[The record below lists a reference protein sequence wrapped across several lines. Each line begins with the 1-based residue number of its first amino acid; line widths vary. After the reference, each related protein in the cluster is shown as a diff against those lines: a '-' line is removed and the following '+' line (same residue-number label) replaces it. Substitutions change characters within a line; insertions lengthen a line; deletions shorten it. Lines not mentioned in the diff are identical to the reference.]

1 MKNILYI
8 ANNNSS
14 DTRIYKELKSLNE
27 EFYISY
33 LGINSSSKNADSFFG
48 KKYCK
53 NFFLINGKAKNPLTL
68 LKFVLKAYY
77 IILKFNI
84 NSLHIVNEQIFFL
97 IYPISFFKRCV
108 LDQFDSIFYNR
119 LNFLRRIPFFLY
131 FFYKPLKK
139 IIVTD
144 LNRKFLMPSYYH
156 DKILIL
162 PNYPIY
168 RQTVMKKEKTNNLSI
183 LYFGWLGKSRGSE
196 LISGLLNLNKGLRIF
211 SAGWIGDNYT
221 KILFEK
227 YDKVINYS
235 GVLNQYEALKLSQK
249 VDYIICVYEPNSI
262 NNINASPNKIY
273 DAIQIQTPV
282 IINSEVKISK
292 FVDKIN
298 LGYIIKDYYKI
309 NYENLYNDLVK
320 NRLSYQID
328 NDLRKKY
335 CWEAIDHNLLSSHK
349 F

>member
-8 ANNNSS
+8 ANNDSS
-14 DTRIYKELKSLNE
+14 DTRVYKELKSLYE
-27 EFYISY
+27 EFNISF
-33 LGINSSSKNADSFFG
+33 LGINSGSKSSDLFFG

-53 NFFLINGKAKNPLTL
+53 NFLLINGNLKNPITL
-68 LKFVLKAYY
+68 LKFIFNAYY
-77 IILKFNI
+77 FSFKLNI
-84 NSLHIVNEQIFFL
+84 DSIHIVNEQVFFL

-108 LDQFDSIFYNR
+108 LDQFDSIFNNR
-119 LNFLRRIPFFLY
+119 LSILRKVPLFLY

-139 IIVTD
+139 ILVTD
-144 LNRKFLMPSYYH
+144 INRKNLMPLRYH
-156 DKILIL
+156 NKILIL
-162 PNYPIY
+162 PNYPFYKENII
-168 RQTVMKKEKTNNLSI
+168 KKEKAKDLSI

-196 LISGLLNLNKGLRIF
+196 LINGLLGLKKSLKII

-227 YDKVINYS
+227 YDQNIINY

-249 VDYIICVYEPNSI
+249 VDYIMCVYEPNNI

-273 DAIQIQTPV
+273 DSIQIQTPV

-292 FVDKIN
+292 FVEEIN
-298 LGYIIKDYYKI
+298 SGYIIKDYYNISYKKF
-309 NYENLYNDLVK
+309 YSDLLK
-320 NRLSYQID
+320 NRDSFRIKSG
-328 NDLRKKY
+328 LRKKY
-335 CWEAIDHNLLSSHK
+335 CWEHIDHNIISAHK